1 MLAGE
6 EKRKSPIMIGGLVE
20 LKPQARRLQESAA
33 AGWSASDRENIE

>member
-33 AGWSASDRENIE
+33 AGWSASDSENIE